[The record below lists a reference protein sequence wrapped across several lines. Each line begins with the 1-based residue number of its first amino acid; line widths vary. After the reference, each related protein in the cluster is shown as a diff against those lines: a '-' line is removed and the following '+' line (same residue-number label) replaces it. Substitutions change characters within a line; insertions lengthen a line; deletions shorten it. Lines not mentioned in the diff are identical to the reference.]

1 MNAETIE
8 VLYSDGSTK
17 MRSIASL
24 AADKTIFEKSGITED
39 VLLKEGG
46 AEAYTDI
53 FVYDITLSEM
63 QEKMTEMIA

>member
-1 MNAETIE
+1 
-8 VLYSDGSTK
+8 

-46 AEAYTDI
+46 GRGLYRYFCI
-53 FVYDITLSEM
+53 
-63 QEKMTEMIA
+63 